1 MADTHSKIMRQVRL
15 DWSRENRGRLFPNQ
29 IGIARQ
35 GKAVI
40 KYGLHK
46 GSSDLIGWEVVATD
60 LPGFYVPIFCSV
72 EVKTIASPKL
82 SKQQIDWLN
91 NIIRLGGRA
100 YVARENKE
108 KGYILVQWWIK

>member
-1 MADTHSKIMRQVRL
+1 MADTHSKIMRQVQL

-35 GKAVI
+35 GKAII
-40 KYGLHK
+40 KYGLQK
-46 GSSDLIGWEVVATD
+46 GSSDLIGWETWCEGQA
-60 LPGFYVPIFCSV
+60 IFTCV

-91 NIIRLGGRA
+91 AVVTAGGRA
-100 YVARENKE
+100 YVAREYEHYYKLE
-108 KGYILVQWWIK
+108 EWKVK